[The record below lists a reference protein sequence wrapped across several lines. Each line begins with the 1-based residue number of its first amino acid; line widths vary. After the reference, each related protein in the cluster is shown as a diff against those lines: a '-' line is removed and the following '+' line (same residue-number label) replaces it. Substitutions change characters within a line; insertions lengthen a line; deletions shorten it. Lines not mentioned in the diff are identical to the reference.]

1 MKTNTSRLLKRA
13 ERFQVL
19 LIGEG
24 LIVGG
29 IAGFVVL
36 LYRMA
41 LEYAGVWMH
50 QILDAAKGR
59 PLWMAGWFAVL
70 ALLAWIVGKL
80 VAFEPMI
87 SGSGNPAAGRGN
99 GRETVPEV
107 VPGDPCE
114 VSGRIFKHF
123 RRSGAGGRE
132 GPSIQLGAMVGQAV
146 SKGLYRGKTEEK
158 FLLTCG
164 ASAGLAAA
172 FHAPLAGVMFSL
184 EEVHKNFSASVLVSA
199 MTSALTADFLCS
211 TVTGTDTVFQFEIL
225 QCCRQNT
232 MP

>member
-70 ALLAWIVGKL
+70 LCWH
-80 VAFEPMI
+80 
-87 SGSGNPAAGRGN
+87 GSWG
-99 GRETVPEV
+99 
-107 VPGDPCE
+107 
-114 VSGRIFKHF
+114 SW
-123 RRSGAGGRE
+123 
-132 GPSIQLGAMVGQAV
+132 L
-146 SKGLYRGKTEEK
+146 
-158 FLLTCG
+158 
-164 ASAGLAAA
+164 
-172 FHAPLAGVMFSL
+172 PLS
-184 EEVHKNFSASVLVSA
+184 
-199 MTSALTADFLCS
+199 
-211 TVTGTDTVFQFEIL
+211 
-225 QCCRQNT
+225 R
-232 MP
+232 